1 MRLANALMSME
12 KKDKRTRSLL
22 VIHKDKIIAEK
33 YDVWVSKRKL
43 GWSMTKSN

>member
-1 MRLANALMSME
+1 VANALMSME

-33 YDVWVSKRKL
+33 YDTGFNKTVKL
-43 GWSMTKSN
+43 VVNDQKHN